1 MPEPARS
8 GTHSRQRSGPR
19 SSGQPEQHCLGL
31 VVKGVAKQHGAT
43 TGMLQQGGSPG
54 STGSSLRA
62 VRITGVDV
70 HRHDD
75 GWHVV
80 TGKLGA
86 SLLGDLV

>member
-1 MPEPARS
+1 MDART
-8 GTHSRQRSGPR
+8 GRIRDAFPTTTWPPILW
-19 SSGQPEQHCLGL
+19 PEQHCLGL

-70 HRHDD
+70 HLHDD